1 MSAQRSIRDAAAS
14 AGQLPADVT
23 TFVGRKNELGQ
34 AKRLLSN
41 ARLLTLTGFGGVGK
55 TRLALRLAQ
64 ESRRAFPG
72 GVRLVSLAAL
82 AEPELVA
89 SAVAEA
95 LGVRDQSARPPMDA
109 LIEHLQDRRLLLVLD
124 NCEHLVDAVGVLIG
138 TLLGVAPNLKII
150 ATSRAHLNVHGEHVF
165 VVPPLSVPDED
176 TLESGHAVLTE
187 FEAIRLLVDRATA
200 AGYPVSDDNLRDL
213 ARLCR
218 RLDGIPLAIELA
230 AVRLKTL
237 SAQEILRRLSDR
249 FRLLTGGDPRVVPS
263 YHQTLR
269 ATVDWS
275 YALCSHAEHTLWA
288 RLSVFAGSF
297 DLDAAEAVCA
307 GGGFVAD
314 DVLDLLAGLN
324 QQSILTVDNSRS
336 SARYTLVDTVR
347 EYGQERLDELGDTAR
362 MRQRHRVY
370 YENLVVDA
378 STTWYS
384 SREIELLTLLKADL
398 PNIRALMDRCLSEPG
413 AEVSAITVAIALS
426 RVRFWFFHGTIGEGR
441 MWLRRS
447 LEQISA
453 GHLELRRVALACA
466 AWLALCQGEHDD
478 ADTIRGTY
486 RELGPGAENGFAEAV
501 VCFAE
506 GIRRWLVDAHPDAV
520 ALLLQ
525 ARDLFLRLGA
535 HGDAYMADLFATM
548 AAGFL
553 TDRDTA
559 LPASEDLLNK
569 AEASGGIWSI
579 SWARWAAG
587 FAELRFGNRQRA
599 TRMLRDAL
607 SQQRAIGDQWGPV
620 WSVEALAW
628 AAAAMGEFEY
638 AAWLFGAADQMRKL
652 TGAVMSGL
660 RTFAEQRAVAERLV
674 RSVLTPQQYS
684 AAYRQGSLL
693 TWDEALTLALHR
705 RAPDPRQAASR
716 STSSAGATLSRRETE
731 IAKLIAEG
739 LSNPDI
745 ASKLV
750 ISARTVEKHV
760 SNILTK
766 IGLNN
771 RQQVAAWVATPGNFP
786 ARGTT

>member
-1 MSAQRSIRDAAAS
+1 
-14 AGQLPADVT
+14 
-23 TFVGRKNELGQ
+23 
-34 AKRLLSN
+34 
-41 ARLLTLTGFGGVGK
+41 
-55 TRLALRLAQ
+55 
-64 ESRRAFPG
+64 
-72 GVRLVSLAAL
+72 
-82 AEPELVA
+82 
-89 SAVAEA
+89 
-95 LGVRDQSARPPMDA
+95 MDA
-109 LIEHLQDRRLLLVLD
+109 LIERLGNRRLLLVLD

-138 TLLGVAPNLKII
+138 TLLRAAPNLKII

-187 FEAIRLLVDRATA
+187 FEAIRLLIDRAA
-200 AGYPVSDDNLRDL
+200 AAEYPVSDDNLHDL
-213 ARLCR
+213 ARVCH

-237 SAQEILRRLSDR
+237 SAQEILRRLGDR

-275 YALCSHAEHTLWA
+275 YALCSPAEQTLWA

-297 DLDAAEAVCA
+297 DLEAAEAVCA
-307 GGGFVAD
+307 GGALAAD
-314 DVLDLLAGLN
+314 DVIELLASLA
-324 QQSILTVDNSRS
+324 QQSILTVDRSRS
-336 SARYTLVDTVR
+336 SARYTLVDTLR
-347 EYGQERLDELGDTAR
+347 EYGQERLDELRDTTR
-362 MRQRHRVY
+362 MRKRHHVY
-370 YENLVVDA
+370 YEKLVVEA

-384 SREIELLTLLKADL
+384 SREIELLTLLNADL

-413 AEVSAITVAIALS
+413 SEVSAITVAIALT
-426 RVRFWFFHGTIGEGR
+426 RVRFWFFHGTISEGR

-447 LEQISA
+447 YEQIGTS
-453 GHLELRRVALACA
+453 HIELRRVALACA
-466 AWLALCQGEHDD
+466 AWLALCQGEHRN
-478 ADTIRGTY
+478 AETIRDTY
-486 RELGPGAENGFAEAV
+486 QALGPGDANGFAEAV
-501 VCFAE
+501 VRFAE

-525 ARDLFLRLGA
+525 ARDQFLRLGA

-548 AAGFL
+548 AAAFL

-559 LPASEDLLNK
+559 LPASEDLLKK
-569 AEASGGIWSI
+569 AEASEGIWSI
-579 SWARWAAG
+579 SWAWWARG

-607 SQQRAIGDQWGPV
+607 SLQRPIGDQWGPV

-638 AAWLFGAADQMRKL
+638 AARLFGAADQMRKL

-660 RTFAEQRAVAERLV
+660 RTFAEQRAEAERLV
-674 RSVLTPQQYS
+674 RSVLTPEQYA

-693 TWDEALTLALHR
+693 TWDEVFTLALHR
-705 RAPDPRQAASR
+705 RTPDPRQAASR
-716 STSSAGATLSRRETE
+716 STSTAGATLSRRETE

-739 LSNPDI
+739 LSNPAI

-766 IGLNN
+766 MGLDN

-786 ARGTT
+786 ASQTT